1 MSLRRK
7 TSLFLALI
15 SSAVIIQGCSNPV
28 FEELSTSKPIP
39 PSTVIPVDYRYL
51 IGPGDSLDI
60 FVWRNP
66 EVSTS
71 VTVRPDGMI
80 NAPLVEDLK
89 VSEKTPTEVARDVE
103 KALAKYIKDPIVT
116 VTIGGFIGPYREQV
130 RVIGEA
136 SEPQGL
142 PYSEDMTLLDLII
155 SVGGLT
161 EFADGNKAVLA
172 RIVGDDGEQQQYK
185 QFTVRI
191 EDLIQDGDLSANV
204 DILPGD
210 IIIIPEAW
218 F

>member
-1 MSLRRK
+1 MSLKRK
-7 TSLFLALI
+7 TSLFLALF
-15 SSAVIIQGCSNPV
+15 SSIVLMQGCSNPV
-28 FEELSTSKPIP
+28 YEELSTTQPVSPNTTN
-39 PSTVIPVDYRYL
+39 PSDYQYL

-66 EVSTS
+66 EVSTA

-80 NAPLVEDLK
+80 NAPLVEDLN
-89 VSEKTPTEVARDVE
+89 VSAKTPTQVARDIE
-103 KALAKYIKDPIVT
+103 KALSTYIKNPIVT
-116 VTIGGFIGPYREQV
+116 VTVGKFVGPYREQV

-172 RIVGDDGEQQQYK
+172 RIVNGEQKQY
-185 QFTVRI
+185 TVRI
-191 EDLIQDGDLSANV
+191 EDLLQDGDLSANV

-210 IIIIPEAW
+210 VIIIPEAW